1 MLFGFIFFRRKWG
14 RRARLFLLNLFHQFW
29 VNSALAL
36 WQLNM
41 RGWQYKQRWI
51 DAFSPRG
58 KRKKRQRGV
67 ERKMEEWKGS
77 EGGGKT
83 ERWRWRRDG
92 ECDSVMHA
100 GFIVSPQ
107 RPREIISSQ
116 YGVYQSSQNTIL
128 PSGYM
133 SCLSASLLLSVF
145 TCCL

>member
-1 MLFGFIFFRRKWG
+1 MLFGFFFFSEEMRTPRTPLPPKSVPSVLGELRTRAVTVEYAWVTVQTKVNRCIFPPRKEKKK
-14 RRARLFLLNLFHQFW
+14 AK
-29 VNSALAL
+29 
-36 WQLNM
+36 
-41 RGWQYKQRWI
+41 RGWEEER
-51 DAFSPRG
+51 RM
-58 KRKKRQRGV
+58 KR
-67 ERKMEEWKGS
+67 ER
-77 EGGGKT
+77 GGGA

-116 YGVYQSSQNTIL
+116 YGVYQSSQNTTL